1 MAQPGQLS
9 LKGRALRLVT
19 GREHSRA
26 ELERKLASHEEEPG
40 QLRRVLDD
48 LQAKDFISDARFVE
62 SVMYR
67 RASKLGAARIKHE
80 LQGKG
85 VASDLVLDAVARL
98 KTTELARAREVWE
111 RKFGGL
117 PQSAAERGK
126 QMRFLAARGF
136 AGETIHRVL
145 SGAPDQEM

>member
-26 ELERKLASHEEEPG
+26 ELERKLVSHEEEPG
-40 QLRRVLDD
+40 QLRRVLDE